1 MFISTNYILS
11 FTTALAILPS
21 VLGADLEPFGQP
33 LIRKRANVNHIWS
46 IANGDIAPVKP
57 TSNFNTILALRI
69 IIGWLHSLCRPRK
82 WVGFVIMSLISLTD
96 LMHQSIPWSYHYGQ

>member
-1 MFISTNYILS
+1 MVINTNYILS

-21 VLGADLEPFGQP
+21 ALGRALSPFGQP
-33 LIRKRANVNHIWS
+33 LIQKRADVSYVWS

-69 IIGWLHSLCRPRK
+69 IIGWLHSLCRSRK
-82 WVGFVIMSLISLTD
+82 WVGFVIVFIISLTD